1 MKSIKLNK
9 KVGTD
14 GILHLDIPVEI
25 IDDYVEIMV
34 IYQPLQ
40 PPTQPNALDDLGYP
54 PGFFE
59 QTYGSCADD
68 PIVIDSEGEFEE
80 RETIL

>member
-1 MKSIKLNK
+1 MKSIKLTK
-9 KVGTD
+9 KVGSD

-25 IDDYVEIMV
+25 IDTEVEIMV

-40 PPTQPNALDDLGYP
+40 PPAQSNASEEELGYP

-59 QTYGSCADD
+59 QTYGSCTDD
-68 PIVIDSEGEFEE
+68 PIIID
-80 RETIL
+80 